1 MNQSPELTPA
11 EQVHAG
17 LYRDPSQLF
26 KRALGRKLSFI
37 IPSLVL
43 MIVWLFTRELP
54 YVILGYGILLYEEV
68 LGIFLAKRGIQTTN
82 QVLTRYQQKVPNQAD
97 AP

>member
-1 MNQSPELTPA
+1 MNASPELTPR

-17 LYRDPSQLF
+17 LYRDPAQLF
-26 KRALGRKLSFI
+26 KRALGWKLSFI

-43 MIVWLFTRELP
+43 MIVWLFTRDLP

-68 LGIFLAKRGIQTTN
+68 LGIFMARRGIQTTN
-82 QVLTRYQQKVPNQAD
+82 QVLTKFQQKVPSQTD

>member
-1 MNQSPELTPA
+1 
-11 EQVHAG
+11 VI
-17 LYRDPSQLF
+17 
-26 KRALGRKLSFI
+26 KRALGRKLSFV

-54 YVILGYGILLYEEV
+54 FVILGYGILLYEEV

-82 QVLTRYQQKVPNQAD
+82 QVLTKFQQKVPSQAD